1 LKKKLTAT
9 ETLPGE
15 SPIDESPAP
24 SVMHGIALSTV
35 ELKKIYAYSRPME
48 LRKKQILYFQ
58 GDGDDRLYILME
70 GAVKLTKV
78 TNDGREY
85 IMDIIGENSV
95 FEQILDFETP
105 GNDTAVVMEDGLVNV
120 LDSKGHE
127 RLSNKAPQLSARL
140 KRIIYLRRERR
151 ERKTLDLLNRTV
163 EQRLAKVF
171 ISLREDFGVPRNGG
185 FLLKAELTHHDL
197 AGLIASTRETVTLK
211 LNKLIKDNLIEYE
224 GKYILV
230 RSLREIRGLAN

>member
-1 LKKKLTAT
+1 LNKKFTAT

-15 SPIDESPAP
+15 SPKDESPETF
-24 SVMHGIALSTV
+24 VMHGIVLSTV
-35 ELKKIYAYSRPME
+35 ERKKIYAYSRPIE
-48 LRKKQILYFQ
+48 LRKNQILYFQ

-70 GAVKLTKV
+70 GTVKLTQI
-78 TNDGREY
+78 TNDGSEY

-95 FEQILDFETP
+95 FGQILDFETA

-127 RLSNKAPQLSARL
+127 QLSNKAPQLSARL
-140 KRIIYLRRERR
+140 KRIIYFRRARR
-151 ERKTLDLLNRTV
+151 ERKILALLNRTV

-171 ISLREDFGVPRNGG
+171 INLNEDIGVPRNGG
-185 FLLKAELTHHDL
+185 FLLKAELTHRDF

-230 RSLREIRGLAN
+230 RSLREIIGLAN